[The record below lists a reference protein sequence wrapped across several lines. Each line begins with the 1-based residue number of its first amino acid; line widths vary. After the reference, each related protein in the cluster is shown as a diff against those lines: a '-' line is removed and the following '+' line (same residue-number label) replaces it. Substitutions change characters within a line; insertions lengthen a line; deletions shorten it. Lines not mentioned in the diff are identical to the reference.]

1 MYEIKNETIKKWLR
15 RMIPVLLTILF
26 CVTSCLSLVT
36 ILRMQGNAR
45 VVNYTGIIRGAT
57 QRLVKQELNGL
68 ANDALIQKLDGILEE
83 FTSGKGENGLIA
95 LPDINYQV
103 FLKQLRQSW
112 AELKLEIQQVRR
124 TGDGQRLF
132 ALSEDY
138 FDLADKTVSAAEA
151 YSEKSVGRATII
163 LLWLNGGLVL
173 FVALFW
179 FYGWRQKKIQTALDM
194 AKHANQAKSEF
205 LSRMSHEIRTPMNGI
220 IGMTEIAYTS
230 LNDQEQ
236 IKRCLNNIRQSSQ
249 YLLALINDILDMS
262 RIESGKIELEHQL
275 FSLSDMLEQIDS
287 MFRQKAAD
295 DGVKFLVSQ
304 DGLAVHTAIG
314 DRLRISQI
322 LINIVS
328 NAIKFTPE
336 GGQVVLN
343 AQQIESTEQDITLEF
358 TVTDTG
364 IGISQEFQ
372 DRIFEPFE
380 QEQAA
385 TSRRYGG
392 TGLGL
397 AISNNFVKMMGGTL
411 TLHSQPGKGSQFI
424 IRLTLPKASIEPGQS
439 SSQAPE
445 KKPLADLAGTQ
456 ILLAEDHPI
465 NAEIIRILLEKNG
478 AQVTLATNGKEAVQ
492 LFTAVPEKNYSLILM
507 DIQMPLMGGLEASRT
522 IRKMARKDAV
532 SIPIIGLSANAFQ
545 ADIDKAL
552 QSGMNGYLSKPIDV
566 TKLFDTIGK
575 FI

>member
-295 DGVKFLVSQ
+295 DGIKFLVSQ